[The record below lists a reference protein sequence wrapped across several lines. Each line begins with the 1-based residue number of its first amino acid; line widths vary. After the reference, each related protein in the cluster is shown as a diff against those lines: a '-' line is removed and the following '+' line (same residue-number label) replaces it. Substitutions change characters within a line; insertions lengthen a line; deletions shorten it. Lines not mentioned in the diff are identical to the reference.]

1 MNHTLAT
8 IVALSAVTL
17 TCACSSGSDDK
28 GRSPNLGIDDK
39 GPAAPIDHPPVDP
52 AKVLKSAEVRRL
64 TIQQLRKSLPIAF
77 GLDEAGEEIT
87 WKLGDAN
94 GLDKM
99 GDSLGEAD
107 FIDTTEDGLEPS
119 PLYLKFMD
127 DVARDVCNRA
137 LVTDLTKTD
146 KSDRVILRHVD
157 PADTVSDNPSGVADN
172 LRYLKLRLHGVK
184 VAPDDA
190 AALAPLTDL
199 FTTAVDAAAA
209 PDAPDEA
216 DVKEGWRAVCVAL
229 TVAPEF
235 HLY

>member
-1 MNHTLAT
+1 MNHTLAI
-8 IVALSAVTL
+8 IVALAAL
-17 TCACSSGSDDK
+17 TSACSSGSDGK
-28 GRSPNLGIDDK
+28 GQTPNLGVDGK
-39 GPAAPIDHPPVDP
+39 GPAGPIDHPPVDP
-52 AKVLKSAEVRRL
+52 AKILKSAEVRRM
-64 TIQQLRKSLPIAF
+64 TIQQLRKSLPVAF
-77 GLDEAGEEIT
+77 GLDENGEEIT
-87 WKLGDAN
+87 WKLGDQS

-146 KSDRVILRHVD
+146 KADRVILRHVD
-157 PADTVSDNPSGVADN
+157 PADTESDNPTGVADN

-184 VAPDDA
+184 VAEDDA
-190 AALAPLTDL
+190 PAIAPLRDL
-199 FTTAVDAAAA
+199 FTTALEAAAA
-209 PDAPDEA
+209 GDAPDEA
-216 DVKEGWRAVCVAL
+216 DVEEGWRAVCVAL
-229 TVAPEF
+229 VVAPEF